1 MEEEDEGHKIM
12 AELQVSYMETHT
24 WAQIWRRDGEFDFCT
39 AGGWLLVASSCGGW
53 LLQRPFPFI
62 CSSCKE
68 REKATQNSLFLFKVL
83 VPTSLSLVSALQV
96 FQKCTIKEVGGKN
109 LVEPTP
115 RIEPQIKEL
124 RPGALLPLKEKK
136 VKYSPSHSCP
146 TNYFPFTISYSLI
159 PTTPVLL
166 LWLKKTL

>member
-1 MEEEDEGHKIM
+1 MKAIKSWRNYRWVTWKHIH
-12 AELQVSYMETHT
+12 ELKFEVGIGSLIS
-24 WAQIWRRDGEFDFCT
+24 ALR
-39 AGGWLLVASSCGGW
+39 GGGLLVASFCGGW